1 VSRFDILE
9 DTRALGV
16 VYVFKAGGPVLVSEF
31 ALGVVEVGAVPVGL
45 LTGCF

>member
-16 VYVFKAGGPVLVSEF
+16 VYVFRAGGSVLVREF
-31 ALGVVEVGAVPVGL
+31 ALGVVEVGAAPVGL
-45 LTGCF
+45 LSGCF